1 MYKFAINALLS
12 FCSVAYPLL
21 WLGQTYV
28 VELSVWLPYFPFV
41 LAPLWF
47 AKAVQAVGFYRFFAL
62 FMALLLLSAGLTQSL
77 RAMYWY
83 PIAINSLML
92 VLFGGSLWAKRT
104 MVERFARLQEPDLP
118 PQAVAYTRNVT
129 KVWCGVF
136 MLNIVVS
143 SALVLLDELALWAW
157 YAGGFSYLIMAGV
170 MGLEWLIRPKYKNRE
185 NIK

>member
-1 MYKFAINALLS
+1 MYKFAVNTLLS

-21 WLGQTYV
+21 WLGQRHIV
-28 VELSVWLPYFPFV
+28 GLSVWLSYFPFV
-41 LAPLWF
+41 LAALWF
-47 AKAVQAVGFYRFFAL
+47 AKAVQAVGFYRFFAI
-62 FMALLLLSAGLTQSL
+62 FMAMLLLSVGFTQSL

-118 PQAVAYTRNVT
+118 PQAITYTRNVT

-143 SALVLLDELALWAW
+143 AALVLLDELALWAW
-157 YAGGFSYLIMAGV
+157 YTGGFSYLIMAGV
-170 MGLEWLIRPKYKNRE
+170 MGLERLIRPKYKKE
-185 NIK
+185 KI